1 MYRQLLRWAQRLSH
15 CVSRYLFS
23 GAAAGAG
30 AALAAAAAA
39 STAAAALDEPAL
51 ACGSAW

>member
-1 MYRQLLRWAQRLSH
+1 MSH

-30 AALAAAAAA
+30 AAPAAAAAV
-39 STAAAALDEPAL
+39 TAAALDELAL
-51 ACGSAW
+51 ACGDVW